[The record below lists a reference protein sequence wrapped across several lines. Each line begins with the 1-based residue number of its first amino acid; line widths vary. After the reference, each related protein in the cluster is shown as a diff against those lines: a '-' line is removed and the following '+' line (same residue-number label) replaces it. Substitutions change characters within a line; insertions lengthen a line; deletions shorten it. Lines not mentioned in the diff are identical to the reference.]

1 MISMITSSFS
11 SFGISDIFYLLIIF
25 IILYVSRYYY
35 HYFTRINP
43 LHGPFPLPIVGNL
56 HQRFG
61 YEFNDWLMLLH
72 KKFGDMFEISLAGQ
86 RMIILCNTDLIEN
99 MNIPSKKTKYP
110 FRSLVTEGLREYRI
124 GTTGILIN
132 NIDPKSWKYNR
143 RFFTQAMM
151 TPSFNNQ
158 AVEWANELWIEMES
172 YWNELGENHELD
184 LTKWMQRFSN
194 EMIFK
199 ISTGVKNN
207 CMDSYYYHTFVL
219 ESNDLD
225 EKEKEKIKESENFIQ
240 SIETFMRGAFYFF
253 YFNRFMRHY
262 VPFIRGKVISL
273 LKNRD
278 FLDGKVYKIIKERR
292 IEIENTPLDQP
303 LRHDMLPMT
312 DKEILGNI
320 LNAIGGGTDTVSN
333 LFCFIIY
340 HLVHHP
346 EVVQRLRQEFDEVL
360 GKDVSKPIT
369 QNDIDKLQYCDAV
382 IKEVHRHFPVN
393 YSLGRVN
400 VEKDTVGGYIW
411 PEKTSFSILYCA
423 IMKRKDYWTDPE
435 KFDPDRFYNI
445 DDDDKYLLE
454 KQHVKNAFAMF
465 GGGIGA
471 CPGRKLTMIELKCLL
486 TLIYRKYDIELA
498 DPNAPLNY
506 SSTLL
511 SVCKELLVKVKPR
524 NF

>member
-1 MISMITSSFS
+1 
-11 SFGISDIFYLLIIF
+11 
-25 IILYVSRYYY
+25 
-35 HYFTRINP
+35 
-43 LHGPFPLPIVGNL
+43 
-56 HQRFG
+56 
-61 YEFNDWLMLLH
+61 
-72 KKFGDMFEISLAGQ
+72 
-86 RMIILCNTDLIEN
+86 
-99 MNIPSKKTKYP
+99 
-110 FRSLVTEGLREYRI
+110 
-124 GTTGILIN
+124 
-132 NIDPKSWKYNR
+132 
-143 RFFTQAMM
+143 
-151 TPSFNNQ
+151 
-158 AVEWANELWIEMES
+158 
-172 YWNELGENHELD
+172 
-184 LTKWMQRFSN
+184 
-194 EMIFK
+194 
-199 ISTGVKNN
+199 
-207 CMDSYYYHTFVL
+207 
-219 ESNDLD
+219 
-225 EKEKEKIKESENFIQ
+225 
-240 SIETFMRGAFYFF
+240 
-253 YFNRFMRHY
+253 
-262 VPFIRGKVISL
+262 
-273 LKNRD
+273 
-278 FLDGKVYKIIKERR
+278 
-292 IEIENTPLDQP
+292 
-303 LRHDMLPMT
+303 
-312 DKEILGNI
+312 
-320 LNAIGGGTDTVSN
+320 
-333 LFCFIIY
+333 IY